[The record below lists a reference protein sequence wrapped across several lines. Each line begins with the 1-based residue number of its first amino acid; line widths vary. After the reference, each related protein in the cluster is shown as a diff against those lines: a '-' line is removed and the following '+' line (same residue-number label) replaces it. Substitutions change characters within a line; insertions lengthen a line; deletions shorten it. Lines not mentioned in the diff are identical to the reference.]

1 MPFHWLQFGN
11 FNLLLLHLVDL
22 CFSVTCILM
31 SSVGQSYGV
40 GTPDKVSMC
49 LIPFG
54 ILKAE
59 PMPKWFTKRSV
70 QTHPKDAL
78 CLFSRGFAGNGL
90 LLIYCVCGTF
100 LSMAFIRL
108 LRHIMTKFLPFNI
121 HGSNI
126 RASLMIPT
134 YEQPIDTTEN
144 IFQYNKVPLVNLEGS
159 FWKDYLMES
168 PNYWERRAGS

>member
-1 MPFHWLQFGN
+1 
-11 FNLLLLHLVDL
+11 
-22 CFSVTCILM
+22 M

-59 PMPKWFTKRSV
+59 PMPKWFTKASAK
-70 QTHPKDAL
+70 THPKFRQDTL

-100 LSMAFIRL
+100 LSMAFIRFL
-108 LRHIMTKFLPFNI
+108 WFIMTIVSLFTIFE
-121 HGSNI
+121 SNI

-159 FWKDYLMES
+159 FWKDYLMAS
-168 PNYWERRAGS
+168 PNYWERKAGLCKLNHC